1 MKNRNLLT
9 GILSLAI
16 ISLAL
21 QTSTIAQ
28 DEKEKMSTIFGDKNG
43 NIEHGGWGG
52 LYFGYT
58 QISDKD
64 TYLMG
69 ARGGWLINHR
79 FTIGLAG
86 SGFIS
91 DRDYYNIIP
100 DKSVSLAGGYGGLFL
115 EAIIFPFSPVHVTI
129 PLTIG
134 AGGVAYT
141 SNQWREGDY
150 SYDNYTYDSD
160 AYFLLEPG
168 LEIELNLIKF
178 MRFAVGGSY
187 RYTSDVNMIN
197 SSPQMLQGF
206 NGHFTL
212 KFGSF

>member
-1 MKNRNLLT
+1 MKNREIIIAT
-9 GILSLAI
+9 CFISIWIVAI
-16 ISLAL
+16 QLPTL
-21 QTSTIAQ
+21 AQ
-28 DEKEKMSTIFGDKNG
+28 DNNRQMSTLFGGKNG
-43 NIEHGGWGG
+43 NIHHGGWGG

-58 QISDKD
+58 QVSDKD

-86 SGFIS
+86 CGFIS
-91 DRDYYNIIP
+91 DRDYYEIVP
-100 DKSVSLAGGYGGLFL
+100 DKTVSLAGGYGGLFL
-115 EAIIFPFSPVHVTI
+115 EAVIFPFSPVHITI

-141 SNQWREGDY
+141 SNNWRGGDY
-150 SYDNYTYDSD
+150 SYENYTYDSD

>member
-1 MKNRNLLT
+1 MKNRKIIIVTFLL
-9 GILSLAI
+9 GLMMVASH
-16 ISLAL
+16 
-21 QTSTIAQ
+21 QPGYAQ
-28 DEKEKMSTIFGDKNG
+28 ENNQQMSTLFGGTNG
-43 NIEHGGWGG
+43 SIHHGGWGG

-91 DRDYYNIIP
+91 DRDYYGIVP
-100 DKSVSLAGGYGGLFL
+100 DRAVSLAGGYGGLFL
-115 EAIIFPFSPVHVTI
+115 EAVIFPFSPVHLTI
-129 PLTIG
+129 PITIG

-141 SNQWREGDY
+141 SNNWREGDY
-150 SYDNYTYDSD
+150 SYENYTYDSD

-197 SSPQMLQGF
+197 SSPEMLKGF